1 MRGGTHVRTRKGIL
15 PALKKQL
22 LHKWPFFIDGG
33 THCYNSSRTHNALS
47 HTHTNCTWINNRIT
61 YDGTSIKKGV
71 LIDEFHQTII
81 DEKWKKR
88 KEKKRKTCCHF
99 LWDDSCLR
107 KQTQLI
113 QFILGFTWSGRVCEG
128 RNNRKMAASFSLS
141 MSIFKCFVSMYTRRI
156 L

>member
-22 LHKWPFFIDGG
+22 LHKWPLFIDGG

-88 KEKKRKTCCHF
+88 KEKKNMLSFFVRRVLPTKTNAIDTIYF
-99 LWDDSCLR
+99 
-107 KQTQLI
+107 
-113 QFILGFTWSGRVCEG
+113 G